1 MRGSQSSA
9 TQVDDRRKTSKR
21 AVILPQAM
29 WELKRFARWIKKNS
43 RGKTGKAH
51 TSNCLAH
58 RITIGCFE
66 SWTVADERLRAHCG
80 VCFMMSVM
88 WWSHDRKGIGWVCG
102 FSIAVGCVRK
112 AVMLAM
118 GVE

>member
-1 MRGSQSSA
+1 M
-9 TQVDDRRKTSKR
+9 
-21 AVILPQAM
+21 ILPQAM
-29 WELKRFARWIKKNS
+29 WEVQAIREVDQENS
-43 RGKTGKAH
+43 REKTGKAH

-58 RITIGCFE
+58 RITIGFFE

-102 FSIAVGCVRK
+102 FSIAVGCMRK

>member
-9 TQVDDRRKTSKR
+9 TQIEDRRKTSKR

-29 WELKRFARWIKKNS
+29 WELQAIREMDQEKLS
-43 RGKTGKAH
+43 GKTGKAH
-51 TSNCLAH
+51 TSTCLAH
-58 RITIGCFE
+58 RITIGFFE

-80 VCFMMSVM
+80 VCFVMSVM

-102 FSIAVGCVRK
+102 FSIAVG
-112 AVMLAM
+112 
-118 GVE
+118 